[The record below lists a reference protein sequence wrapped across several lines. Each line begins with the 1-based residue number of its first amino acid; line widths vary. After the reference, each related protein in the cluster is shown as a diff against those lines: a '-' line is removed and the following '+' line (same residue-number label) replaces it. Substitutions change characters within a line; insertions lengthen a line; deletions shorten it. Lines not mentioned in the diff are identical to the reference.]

1 VRLTSETIEDVLD
14 LVLVQAE
21 RSLDL
26 RDVGSIDAY
35 ALLLLDLVVRH
46 ARESGAPLRVT
57 WPESPSVRRWMT
69 AMRFFVDVKVGL
81 APRPPEESTVWQQ
94 ATCGSAAGACD
105 LVASALAP
113 IVSIDR
119 EDDVSR
125 LVGSFDDRLSDRYPI
140 DESPRR
146 RFLRILLELFQ
157 NIPQHANA
165 TRDVLDPH
173 GIAAMHDDG
182 HSIVL
187 AIADKGIGLAR
198 SLRLRLRLR
207 PGLRGSPRLRPE
219 LRSGSSEQSRLEQP
233 SLGQASPAQASLKQT
248 SLEQTR
254 LEQACLAQ
262 TSLSDADALRAVVF
276 DGRSRFRDPGRGHE
290 LERIFRLVRSWE
302 GTVVVRSGSALLYQS
317 EAGGD
322 VVDVAPFPGVQIA
335 LSIPRAV
342 FGIGEAAFGE
352 GGVESRGDPGFNE
365 GNEEDD
371 V

>member
-14 LVLVQAE
+14 LVLVKAE

-26 RDVGSIDAY
+26 SDVGSIDAY

-57 WPESPSVRRWMT
+57 WPQSPSVRRWMT
-69 AMRFFVDVKVGL
+69 AMRFFVDVKTGL
-81 APRPPEESTVWQQ
+81 AFRPAERNAAQGTRVESG
-94 ATCGSAAGACD
+94 GSANASERAAGSFALGADVSAPSALGACD
-105 LVASALAP
+105 LVASTLAP

-125 LVGSFDDRLSDRYPI
+125 LVGAFDDRLSDRYPI

-165 TRDVLDPH
+165 AGDVLDPH
-173 GIAAMHDDG
+173 GIAAMHDDE
-182 HSIVL
+182 HSVVL

-198 SLRLRLRLR
+198 SLKLRL
-207 PGLRGSPRLRPE
+207 GLRGSPRLR
-219 LRSGSSEQSRLEQP
+219 SGSSEQ
-233 SLGQASPAQASLKQT
+233 AC
-248 SLEQTR
+248 
-254 LEQACLAQ
+254 LEQACLEQAG
-262 TSLSDADALRAVVF
+262 LSDADALRAVVF

-365 GNEEDD
+365 GNEDD
-371 V
+371 DD

>member
-1 VRLTSETIEDVLD
+1 VRLTNETIEDVLD
-14 LVLVQAE
+14 LVLVHAE

-26 RDVGSIDAY
+26 RDVRSIDVY

-46 ARESGAPLRVT
+46 TRESGAPLRVA

-69 AMRFFVDVKVGL
+69 AMHFFADVKAGL
-81 APRPPEESTVWQQ
+81 APCP
-94 ATCGSAAGACD
+94 GSQPTT
-105 LVASALAP
+105 LAP

-119 EDDVSR
+119 EEDVSR

-165 TRDVLDPH
+165 TGDVLDPH

-198 SLRLRLRLR
+198 SLRLRPGLRSSPGLR
-207 PGLRGSPRLRPE
+207 PG
-219 LRSGSSEQSRLEQP
+219 SSE
-233 SLGQASPAQASLKQT
+233 ASLEQT
-248 SLEQTR
+248 SLEQ
-254 LEQACLAQ
+254 AC
-262 TSLSDADALRAVVF
+262 LSDADALRAVVF

-317 EAGGD
+317 DTGGD
-322 VVDVAPFPGVQIA
+322 VADVAPFPGVQIA
-335 LSIPRAV
+335 LSIPRFV
-342 FGIGEAAFGE
+342 FGLGEAAFGE
-352 GGVESRGDPGFNE
+352 GGVEPRGDPGFNE
-365 GNEEDD
+365 GNEENDG
-371 V
+371 

>member
-1 VRLTSETIEDVLD
+1 MLQTLGLRTPDRTPSAKLPTHWRLPTVGVAEKLTPKEVSVRLTSETIEDVLD
-14 LVLVQAE
+14 LVLVKAE

-26 RDVGSIDAY
+26 SDVGSIDAY

-46 ARESGAPLRVT
+46 ARESGAPLRVA
-57 WPESPSVRRWMT
+57 WPESPSVRRWMM
-69 AMRFFVDVKVGL
+69 AMRFFVDVKAGL
-81 APRPPEESTVWQQ
+81 APRP
-94 ATCGSAAGACD
+94 GSQPTT
-105 LVASALAP
+105 LIP

-119 EDDVSR
+119 EEDVSR
-125 LVGSFDDRLSDRYPI
+125 LVGSFDERLSARYPI

-165 TRDVLDPH
+165 TGDVLDPH

-182 HSIVL
+182 HSVTL
-187 AIADKGIGLAR
+187 AIADKGIGLAC
-198 SLRLRLRLR
+198 SLGLRLGLR
-207 PGLRGSPRLRPE
+207 PG
-219 LRSGSSEQSRLEQP
+219 SSE
-233 SLGQASPAQASLKQT
+233 A
-248 SLEQTR
+248 SLEQTS

-365 GNEEDD
+365 DNEEND

>member
-1 VRLTSETIEDVLD
+1 LPTVGVAEKLTPKEVSVRLTSETIEDVLD
-14 LVLVQAE
+14 LVLVEAE

-69 AMRFFVDVKVGL
+69 AMRFFVDVKAGL
-81 APRPPEESTVWQQ
+81 APRP
-94 ATCGSAAGACD
+94 GSQPTT
-105 LVASALAP
+105 LIP

-125 LVGSFDDRLSDRYPI
+125 LVGSFDDRLSDRYPV

-165 TRDVLDPH
+165 TGDVLDPH

-182 HSIVL
+182 HSVTL

-198 SLRLRLRLR
+198 SLRLRLGLHSSLWLR
-207 PGLRGSPRLRPE
+207 PGPRP
-219 LRSGSSEQSRLEQP
+219 GSSEQA
-233 SLGQASPAQASLKQT
+233 SLGQASPEQT
-248 SLEQTR
+248 SLAQSR

-302 GTVVVRSGSALLYQS
+302 GTVVVRSGSALLFQS
-317 EAGGD
+317 DTGGD

>member
-14 LVLVQAE
+14 LVLVEAE

-26 RDVGSIDAY
+26 SDVRSIDVY

-46 ARESGAPLRVT
+46 ARESGAPLRVA

-69 AMRFFVDVKVGL
+69 AMRFFVDVKAGL
-81 APRPPEESTVWQQ
+81 APRP
-94 ATCGSAAGACD
+94 GSQPTT
-105 LVASALAP
+105 LIP

-125 LVGSFDDRLSDRYPI
+125 LVGSFDDRLSDRYPM

-165 TRDVLDPH
+165 TGDVLDPH

-182 HSIVL
+182 HSVTL

-198 SLRLRLRLR
+198 SLGLRLR
-207 PGLRGSPRLRPE
+207 PGLRP
-219 LRSGSSEQSRLEQP
+219 GSSEQA
-233 SLGQASPAQASLKQT
+233 SLAQASLAQASPAQTSPAQT
-248 SLEQTR
+248 SPAQARLEQTR
-254 LEQACLAQ
+254 LEQTSLAQ

-302 GTVVVRSGSALLYQS
+302 GTVVVRSGAALLHQS
-317 EAGGD
+317 ETGGD

-335 LSIPRAV
+335 ISIPRAV
-342 FGIGEAAFGE
+342 FGIGEGPFGE

-365 GNEEDD
+365 GNEENDG
-371 V
+371 

>member
-35 ALLLLDLVVRH
+35 ALLLLDLVMRH

-69 AMRFFVDVKVGL
+69 AMHFFVDVKAGL
-81 APRPPEESTVWQQ
+81 APRPDSQPT
-94 ATCGSAAGACD
+94 T
-105 LVASALAP
+105 LIP

-165 TRDVLDPH
+165 TGDVFDPH

-207 PGLRGSPRLRPE
+207 PGLHPDSPGQASL
-219 LRSGSSEQSRLEQP
+219 EQSRLEQ
-233 SLGQASPAQASLKQT
+233 AS
-248 SLEQTR
+248 
-254 LEQACLAQ
+254 LAQ
-262 TSLSDADALRAVVF
+262 TGLSDADALRAVVF

-365 GNEEDD
+365 GNEEND

>member
-14 LVLVQAE
+14 LVFVEAE

-26 RDVGSIDAY
+26 RDVRSIDVY
-35 ALLLLDLVVRH
+35 ALLLLDLAVRH
-46 ARESGAPLRVT
+46 ARESGAPLRVA

-69 AMRFFVDVKVGL
+69 AMRFFVDVKAGL
-81 APRPPEESTVWQQ
+81 APRP
-94 ATCGSAAGACD
+94 GSQPTT
-105 LVASALAP
+105 LIP

-119 EDDVSR
+119 EEDVSR
-125 LVGSFDDRLSDRYPI
+125 LVGSFDDRLSDRYPM

-165 TRDVLDPH
+165 TGDVLDPH

-198 SLRLRLRLR
+198 SLRLRLGLR
-207 PGLRGSPRLRPE
+207 PDSP
-219 LRSGSSEQSRLEQP
+219 EQACL
-233 SLGQASPAQASLKQT
+233 AQT

-254 LEQACLAQ
+254 LEQAG
-262 TSLSDADALRAVVF
+262 LSDADALRAVVF

-317 EAGGD
+317 ETGGD

-352 GGVESRGDPGFNE
+352 GGVEPRGDPGFNE

-371 V
+371 G

>member
-14 LVLVQAE
+14 LVLVEAE

-26 RDVGSIDAY
+26 RDVGSIDVY
-35 ALLLLDLVVRH
+35 ALLLLDLVVRR

-69 AMRFFVDVKVGL
+69 AMRFFADVKPGL
-81 APRPPEESTVWQQ
+81 APRS
-94 ATCGSAAGACD
+94 GSQPIT
-105 LVASALAP
+105 LIP

-165 TRDVLDPH
+165 TGDVLDPH

-182 HSIVL
+182 HSVTL

-198 SLRLRLRLR
+198 SLGLRLGLR
-207 PGLRGSPRLRPE
+207 P
-219 LRSGSSEQSRLEQP
+219 GSSEQ
-233 SLGQASPAQASLKQT
+233 AS
-248 SLEQTR
+248 
-254 LEQACLAQ
+254 LAQ
-262 TSLSDADALRAVVF
+262 TGLSDADALRAAVF

-365 GNEEDD
+365 GNEDD
-371 V
+371 DD

>member
-1 VRLTSETIEDVLD
+1 LCNPTPKEVSVRLTSETIEDVLD
-14 LVLVQAE
+14 LVLVHAE

-26 RDVGSIDAY
+26 RDVGSIDVY

-46 ARESGAPLRVT
+46 TRESGAPLRVT

-69 AMRFFVDVKVGL
+69 AMRFFVDVKAGL
-81 APRPPEESTVWQQ
+81 APRP
-94 ATCGSAAGACD
+94 GSQPTT
-105 LVASALAP
+105 LIP

-125 LVGSFDDRLSDRYPI
+125 LVGSFDDRLSNRYPM

-165 TRDVLDPH
+165 TGDVLDPH

-182 HSIVL
+182 HSVTL

-198 SLRLRLRLR
+198 SLRLRPGLHSSLWLR
-207 PGLRGSPRLRPE
+207 PG
-219 LRSGSSEQSRLEQP
+219 SSEQASPEQTSLAQSRLEQAG
-233 SLGQASPAQASLKQT
+233 LGQA
-248 SLEQTR
+248 R
-254 LEQACLAQ
+254 
-262 TSLSDADALRAVVF
+262 LSDADALRAVVF

-302 GTVVVRSGSALLYQS
+302 GTVVVRSGAALLYQS
-317 EAGGD
+317 ETGGD

-365 GNEEDD
+365 GNEENDA
-371 V
+371 

>member
-14 LVLVQAE
+14 LVLVEAE

-26 RDVGSIDAY
+26 RDVRSIDVY

-69 AMRFFVDVKVGL
+69 AMRFFVDVKTGL
-81 APRPPEESTVWQQ
+81 ASRPAEESTVRQE
-94 ATCGSAAGACD
+94 AACGSAAD
-105 LVASALAP
+105 ASALGASTLAP

-125 LVGSFDDRLSDRYPI
+125 LVGAFDEHLSTRYPM

-165 TRDVLDPH
+165 TGDILDPH
-173 GIAAMHDDG
+173 GIAAMHDDE
-182 HSIVL
+182 HSVVL

-198 SLRLRLRLR
+198 SLGLRLGLR
-207 PGLRGSPRLRPE
+207 PGLHPDSP
-219 LRSGSSEQSRLEQP
+219 
-233 SLGQASPAQASLKQT
+233 GQASLEHAGPGQASL
-248 SLEQTR
+248 E
-254 LEQACLAQ
+254 Q

-342 FGIGEAAFGE
+342 FGIGEGPFGG

-365 GNEEDD
+365 GNEENDA
-371 V
+371 

>member
-14 LVLVQAE
+14 LVLVEAE

-46 ARESGAPLRVT
+46 ARESGAPLRVA

-69 AMRFFVDVKVGL
+69 AMHFFVDVKTGL
-81 APRPPEESTVWQQ
+81 ASRPAERNAAQGTRVESGG
-94 ATCGSAAGACD
+94 AANASERAAGSFA
-105 LVASALAP
+105 LGASTLAP

-125 LVGSFDDRLSDRYPI
+125 LVGAFDERLSTRYPM

-165 TRDVLDPH
+165 TGDVLDPH

-182 HSIVL
+182 HSIIL

-198 SLRLRLRLR
+198 SLRLRLGPR
-207 PGLRGSPRLRPE
+207 PGLRP
-219 LRSGSSEQSRLEQP
+219 GSSEQSRLEQ
-233 SLGQASPAQASLKQT
+233 A
-248 SLEQTR
+248 SLEQTG
-254 LEQACLAQ
+254 
-262 TSLSDADALRAVVF
+262 LSDADALRAVVF

-365 GNEEDD
+365 GNEENDA
-371 V
+371 

>member
-14 LVLVQAE
+14 LVFVHAE
-21 RSLDL
+21 RSIDL
-26 RDVGSIDAY
+26 RDVRSIDVY

-69 AMRFFVDVKVGL
+69 AMHFFVDVKAGL
-81 APRPPEESTVWQQ
+81 APRP
-94 ATCGSAAGACD
+94 GSQPTT
-105 LVASALAP
+105 LMP

-119 EDDVSR
+119 EEDVSR
-125 LVGSFDDRLSDRYPI
+125 LVGSFDARLSDRYPM

-165 TRDVLDPH
+165 TGDVLDPH

-182 HSIVL
+182 HSVVL

-198 SLRLRLRLR
+198 SLRLR
-207 PGLRGSPRLRPE
+207 P
-219 LRSGSSEQSRLEQP
+219 GSSEQADLA
-233 SLGQASPAQASLKQT
+233 QADPEQASLKQT
-248 SLEQTR
+248 SLE
-254 LEQACLAQ
+254 Q

-302 GTVVVRSGSALLYQS
+302 GTVVVRSGSALLFQS

-352 GGVESRGDPGFNE
+352 GGVEPRGDPGFNE
-365 GNEEDD
+365 GDEGND

>member
-1 VRLTSETIEDVLD
+1 MRLTSETIEDVLD
-14 LVLVQAE
+14 LVLVEAE

-26 RDVGSIDAY
+26 SDVRSIDVY

-57 WPESPSVRRWMT
+57 WPESPSVCRWMT
-69 AMRFFVDVKVGL
+69 AMRFFVDVKTGL
-81 APRPPEESTVWQQ
+81 ASRPVERNAAQGTRVESGG
-94 ATCGSAAGACD
+94 AANASERAAGSFALGAD
-105 LVASALAP
+105 VSAPSALGASTLAP
-113 IVSIDR
+113 IVSIER
-119 EDDVSR
+119 EDEVSR
-125 LVGSFDDRLSDRYPI
+125 LVGAFDERLSARYPI
-140 DESPRR
+140 DKSPRR

-165 TRDVLDPH
+165 TGDVLDPH

-182 HSIVL
+182 HSVTL

-198 SLRLRLRLR
+198 SLGLRLGLRLRLR
-207 PGLRGSPRLRPE
+207 PGPRP
-219 LRSGSSEQSRLEQP
+219 GSSEQA
-233 SLGQASPAQASLKQT
+233 SLAQADPEQASLAQASL
-248 SLEQTR
+248 EQSR
-254 LEQACLAQ
+254 
-262 TSLSDADALRAVVF
+262 LSDTDALRAVVF

-302 GTVVVRSGSALLYQS
+302 GTVVVRSGSALLFQS

-342 FGIGEAAFGE
+342 FGIGEGPFGE

-365 GNEEDD
+365 GNEENDA
-371 V
+371 

>member
-1 VRLTSETIEDVLD
+1 MRLTSETIEDVLD
-14 LVLVQAE
+14 LVLVEAE
-21 RSLDL
+21 RSIDL
-26 RDVGSIDAY
+26 RDVRSIDVY

-46 ARESGAPLRVT
+46 ARESGTPLRVT

-69 AMRFFVDVKVGL
+69 AMRFFVDVKAGL
-81 APRPPEESTVWQQ
+81 APRP
-94 ATCGSAAGACD
+94 GSQPTT
-105 LVASALAP
+105 LMP
-113 IVSIDR
+113 MVSIDR

-125 LVGSFDDRLSDRYPI
+125 LVGSFDDRLSDRYPM

-165 TRDVLDPH
+165 TGDVLDPH

-182 HSIVL
+182 HSVTL

-198 SLRLRLRLR
+198 SLGLRSS
-207 PGLRGSPRLRPE
+207 PGLRPDSP
-219 LRSGSSEQSRLEQP
+219 GQAC
-233 SLGQASPAQASLKQT
+233 LGQASLEHAALGQAALGQA
-248 SLEQTR
+248 R
-254 LEQACLAQ
+254 LEQA
-262 TSLSDADALRAVVF
+262 SLSDADALRAVVF

-342 FGIGEAAFGE
+342 FGIGEAAFGK
-352 GGVESRGDPGFNE
+352 GGVEPRGDPGFNE
-365 GNEEDD
+365 GNEENDA
-371 V
+371 

>member
-14 LVLVQAE
+14 LVLVKAE

-26 RDVGSIDAY
+26 SDVGSIDVY

-46 ARESGAPLRVT
+46 ARESGALLRVT
-57 WPESPSVRRWMT
+57 WPQSPSVRRWMT
-69 AMRFFVDVKVGL
+69 AMRFFVDVKAGL
-81 APRPPEESTVWQQ
+81 APRP
-94 ATCGSAAGACD
+94 GSQPTT
-105 LVASALAP
+105 LIP

-125 LVGSFDDRLSDRYPI
+125 LVDSFDERLSTRYPM

-165 TRDVLDPH
+165 TGDVLDPH
-173 GIAAMHDDG
+173 GIAAMHDDE
-182 HSIVL
+182 HSVVL

-198 SLRLRLRLR
+198 SLGLRLLR
-207 PGLRGSPRLRPE
+207 P
-219 LRSGSSEQSRLEQP
+219 GSSEQVKRA
-233 SLGQASPAQASLKQT
+233 G
-248 SLEQTR
+248 
-254 LEQACLAQ
+254 
-262 TSLSDADALRAVVF
+262 LSDADALRAVVF

-302 GTVVVRSGSALLYQS
+302 GTVVVRSGLALLFQS
-317 EAGGD
+317 ETGGD

-365 GNEEDD
+365 GNEENNA
-371 V
+371 

>member
-1 VRLTSETIEDVLD
+1 
-14 LVLVQAE
+14 
-21 RSLDL
+21 
-26 RDVGSIDAY
+26 
-35 ALLLLDLVVRH
+35 
-46 ARESGAPLRVT
+46 
-57 WPESPSVRRWMT
+57 
-69 AMRFFVDVKVGL
+69 VDVKAGL
-81 APRPPEESTVWQQ
+81 APRP
-94 ATCGSAAGACD
+94 GSQPTT
-105 LVASALAP
+105 LIP

-119 EDDVSR
+119 EDDVSH
-125 LVGSFDDRLSDRYPI
+125 LVGSFDDRLSDRYPM

-165 TRDVLDPH
+165 TGDVLDPH

-182 HSIVL
+182 HSVTL
-187 AIADKGIGLAR
+187 AIADKGVGLAR
-198 SLRLRLRLR
+198 SLGLR
-207 PGLRGSPRLRPE
+207 PGLRP
-219 LRSGSSEQSRLEQP
+219 GSSEQARLEQAR
-233 SLGQASPAQASLKQT
+233 LEQT
-248 SLEQTR
+248 SLEQTSLEQFR
-254 LEQACLAQ
+254 LEQACL
-262 TSLSDADALRAVVF
+262 SDAEALRAVVF

-365 GNEEDD
+365 GNEENDA
-371 V
+371 

>member
-14 LVLVQAE
+14 LVLVEAE

-26 RDVGSIDAY
+26 RDVHSIDVY

-69 AMRFFVDVKVGL
+69 AMHFFVDVKAGL
-81 APRPPEESTVWQQ
+81 APRP
-94 ATCGSAAGACD
+94 GSQPTT
-105 LVASALAP
+105 LMP

-125 LVGSFDDRLSDRYPI
+125 LVGSFDDRLSDRYPM

-165 TRDVLDPH
+165 TGDVFDPH

-182 HSIVL
+182 HSVVL

-198 SLRLRLRLR
+198 SLGLCLGLR
-207 PGLRGSPRLRPE
+207 PGLRSSPGLRPDSPGQAG
-219 LRSGSSEQSRLEQP
+219 LGQASLAHAGLFQSRLEQ
-233 SLGQASPAQASLKQT
+233 T
-248 SLEQTR
+248 SLEQSR
-254 LEQACLAQ
+254 MEQAC
-262 TSLSDADALRAVVF
+262 LSDADALRAVVF

-317 EAGGD
+317 EVGGD

-352 GGVESRGDPGFNE
+352 GGVEPRGDPGFNE
-365 GNEEDD
+365 DD
-371 V
+371 EGDDI

>member
-1 VRLTSETIEDVLD
+1 MRLTSETIEDVLD
-14 LVLVQAE
+14 LVLVEAE

-26 RDVGSIDAY
+26 SDVRSIDVY

-69 AMRFFVDVKVGL
+69 TMRFFVDVKAGL
-81 APRPPEESTVWQQ
+81 APRP
-94 ATCGSAAGACD
+94 GSQPTT
-105 LVASALAP
+105 LIP

-125 LVGSFDDRLSDRYPI
+125 LVGSFDDRLSDRYPM

-165 TRDVLDPH
+165 TGDVLDPH

-182 HSIVL
+182 HSVTL

-198 SLRLRLRLR
+198 SLGLRLR
-207 PGLRGSPRLRPE
+207 PGLRP
-219 LRSGSSEQSRLEQP
+219 GSSEQA
-233 SLGQASPAQASLKQT
+233 SLAQASLAQASPAQASPAQT
-248 SLEQTR
+248 SLAQASLEQTSLAQSR
-254 LEQACLAQ
+254 LEQAC
-262 TSLSDADALRAVVF
+262 LSDADALRAVVF

-302 GTVVVRSGSALLYQS
+302 GTVVVRSGAALLHQS
-317 EAGGD
+317 ETGGD

-342 FGIGEAAFGE
+342 FGIGEGPFGE

-365 GNEEDD
+365 GNEENDA
-371 V
+371 

>member
-1 VRLTSETIEDVLD
+1 MRLTSETIEDVLD

-21 RSLDL
+21 RSIDL

-69 AMRFFVDVKVGL
+69 AMRFFVDVKTGL
-81 APRPPEESTVWQQ
+81 ASRPAERNAAQGTRVESGGTASASERV
-94 ATCGSAAGACD
+94 AGSFVLGADVSAPSALGACD
-105 LVASALAP
+105 LVASTLAP

-125 LVGSFDDRLSDRYPI
+125 LVGSFDDRLSDRYPM

-165 TRDVLDPH
+165 TGDVLDPH
-173 GIAAMHDDG
+173 GIAAMHDDE
-182 HSIVL
+182 HSVVL

-198 SLRLRLRLR
+198 SLGLRSS
-207 PGLRGSPRLRPE
+207 PGLRPDSP
-219 LRSGSSEQSRLEQP
+219 GQAG
-233 SLGQASPAQASLKQT
+233 LGQAGLQHAG
-248 SLEQTR
+248 
-254 LEQACLAQ
+254 
-262 TSLSDADALRAVVF
+262 LSDADALRAVVF

-302 GTVVVRSGSALLYQS
+302 GTVVVRSGSALLFQS
-317 EAGGD
+317 ETGGD

-352 GGVESRGDPGFNE
+352 GGVEPRGDPGFNE
-365 GNEEDD
+365 GDEGDD

>member
-14 LVLVQAE
+14 LVLVHAE

-26 RDVGSIDAY
+26 RDVRSIDVY

-46 ARESGAPLRVT
+46 TRESGAPLRVA

-69 AMRFFVDVKVGL
+69 AMRFFADVKAGL
-81 APRPPEESTVWQQ
+81 APRPGSQP
-94 ATCGSAAGACD
+94 AT
-105 LVASALAP
+105 LAP
-113 IVSIDR
+113 IVSVDR
-119 EDDVSR
+119 EEDVSR

-165 TRDVLDPH
+165 TGDVLDPH

-182 HSIVL
+182 HNIVL

-198 SLRLRLRLR
+198 SLRLR
-207 PGLRGSPRLRPE
+207 
-219 LRSGSSEQSRLEQP
+219 SGSSE
-233 SLGQASPAQASLKQT
+233 A
-248 SLEQTR
+248 SLEQTSLAQAR
-254 LEQACLAQ
+254 LEQACL
-262 TSLSDADALRAVVF
+262 SDGDALHAVVF

-317 EAGGD
+317 DTGGD
-322 VVDVAPFPGVQIA
+322 VADVAPFPGVQIA

-352 GGVESRGDPGFNE
+352 GGVEPRGDPGFNE
-365 GNEEDD
+365 GNEENDG
-371 V
+371 

>member
-1 VRLTSETIEDVLD
+1 MRLTSETIEDVLD
-14 LVLVQAE
+14 LVFVHAE
-21 RSLDL
+21 RSIDL
-26 RDVGSIDAY
+26 RDVRSIDVY

-69 AMRFFVDVKVGL
+69 AMHFFVDVKAGL
-81 APRPPEESTVWQQ
+81 APRP
-94 ATCGSAAGACD
+94 GSQPTT
-105 LVASALAP
+105 LMP

-119 EDDVSR
+119 EEDVSR
-125 LVGSFDDRLSDRYPI
+125 LVGSFDARLSDRYPM

-165 TRDVLDPH
+165 TGDVLDPH

-182 HSIVL
+182 HSVVL

-198 SLRLRLRLR
+198 SLRLR
-207 PGLRGSPRLRPE
+207 P
-219 LRSGSSEQSRLEQP
+219 GSSEQADLA
-233 SLGQASPAQASLKQT
+233 QADPEQASLKQT
-248 SLEQTR
+248 SLE
-254 LEQACLAQ
+254 Q

-302 GTVVVRSGSALLYQS
+302 GTVVVRSGSALLFQS

-352 GGVESRGDPGFNE
+352 GGVEPRGDPGFNE
-365 GNEEDD
+365 GDEGND

>member
-1 VRLTSETIEDVLD
+1 
-14 LVLVQAE
+14 
-21 RSLDL
+21 
-26 RDVGSIDAY
+26 
-35 ALLLLDLVVRH
+35 VVRH
-46 ARESGAPLRVT
+46 ARESGVPLRVA

-69 AMRFFVDVKVGL
+69 AMHFFVDVKAGL
-81 APRPPEESTVWQQ
+81 APRP
-94 ATCGSAAGACD
+94 GSQPTT
-105 LVASALAP
+105 LIP

-125 LVGSFDDRLSDRYPI
+125 LVGSFDERLSARYPI

-165 TRDVLDPH
+165 TGDVLDPH

-182 HSIVL
+182 HNIVL

-198 SLRLRLRLR
+198 SLRLR
-207 PGLRGSPRLRPE
+207 P
-219 LRSGSSEQSRLEQP
+219 GSSEQ
-233 SLGQASPAQASLKQT
+233 A
-248 SLEQTR
+248 SLEQ
-254 LEQACLAQ
+254 AGLA
-262 TSLSDADALRAVVF
+262 DADALRAVVF

-302 GTVVVRSGSALLYQS
+302 GTVVVRSGSALLFQS
-317 EAGGD
+317 ETGGD

-365 GNEEDD
+365 DNEENDA
-371 V
+371 

>member
-14 LVLVQAE
+14 LVLVHAE

-26 RDVGSIDAY
+26 RDVRSIDVY

-46 ARESGAPLRVT
+46 TRESGAPLRVA

-69 AMRFFVDVKVGL
+69 AMRFFADVKAGL
-81 APRPPEESTVWQQ
+81 APRPGSQP
-94 ATCGSAAGACD
+94 AT
-105 LVASALAP
+105 LAP

-119 EDDVSR
+119 EEDVSR

-165 TRDVLDPH
+165 TGDVLDPH

-182 HSIVL
+182 HNIVL

-198 SLRLRLRLR
+198 SLRLR
-207 PGLRGSPRLRPE
+207 P
-219 LRSGSSEQSRLEQP
+219 GSSEA
-233 SLGQASPAQASLKQT
+233 SLNQTSLAQAS
-248 SLEQTR
+248 
-254 LEQACLAQ
+254 LEQACL
-262 TSLSDADALRAVVF
+262 SDAGALRAVVF

-317 EAGGD
+317 DTGGD
-322 VVDVAPFPGVQIA
+322 VADVAPFPGVQIA

-352 GGVESRGDPGFNE
+352 GGVEPRGDPGFNE

-371 V
+371 G

>member
-1 VRLTSETIEDVLD
+1 MRLTSETIEDVLD
-14 LVLVQAE
+14 LVLVHAE

-26 RDVGSIDAY
+26 RDVGSIDVY

-46 ARESGAPLRVT
+46 TRESGAPLRVT

-69 AMRFFVDVKVGL
+69 AMHFFVDVKAGL
-81 APRPPEESTVWQQ
+81 APRP
-94 ATCGSAAGACD
+94 GSQPTT
-105 LVASALAP
+105 LIP

-165 TRDVLDPH
+165 TGDVLDPH

-182 HSIVL
+182 HSVTL

-198 SLRLRLRLR
+198 SLRLR
-207 PGLRGSPRLRPE
+207 P
-219 LRSGSSEQSRLEQP
+219 GSSEQS
-233 SLGQASPAQASLKQT
+233 S
-248 SLEQTR
+248 

-262 TSLSDADALRAVVF
+262 ACLSDADALRAVVF

-302 GTVVVRSGSALLYQS
+302 GTVVVRSGAALLYQS

-322 VVDVAPFPGVQIA
+322 VGDVAPFPGVQIA

-365 GNEEDD
+365 GNEENDA
-371 V
+371 

>member
-1 VRLTSETIEDVLD
+1 LPAVGVAEKLTPKEVFVRLTSETIEDVLD
-14 LVLVQAE
+14 LVLVEAE

-46 ARESGAPLRVT
+46 ARESGVPLRVT

-69 AMRFFVDVKVGL
+69 AMHFFVDVKAGL
-81 APRPPEESTVWQQ
+81 APRP
-94 ATCGSAAGACD
+94 GSQPTT
-105 LVASALAP
+105 LIP

-165 TRDVLDPH
+165 TGDVLDPH

-182 HSIVL
+182 HNIVL

-198 SLRLRLRLR
+198 SLRLR
-207 PGLRGSPRLRPE
+207 P
-219 LRSGSSEQSRLEQP
+219 GSSEQ
-233 SLGQASPAQASLKQT
+233 A
-248 SLEQTR
+248 SLEQ
-254 LEQACLAQ
+254 AGLA
-262 TSLSDADALRAVVF
+262 DADALRAVVF

-302 GTVVVRSGSALLYQS
+302 GTVVVRSGSALLFQS
-317 EAGGD
+317 ETGGD

-365 GNEEDD
+365 DNEENDA
-371 V
+371 

>member
-14 LVLVQAE
+14 LVLVEAE

-69 AMRFFVDVKVGL
+69 AMHFFADVKAGL
-81 APRPPEESTVWQQ
+81 APRP
-94 ATCGSAAGACD
+94 GSQPTT
-105 LVASALAP
+105 LIP

-165 TRDVLDPH
+165 AGDVLDPH

-182 HSIVL
+182 HSVTL

-207 PGLRGSPRLRPE
+207 PGLRGSPRLRPGP
-219 LRSGSSEQSRLEQP
+219 RPGSSEQASLSQSR
-233 SLGQASPAQASLKQT
+233 LGQANLEQASLAQT
-248 SLEQTR
+248 SLEQAR
-254 LEQACLAQ
+254 LEQI
-262 TSLSDADALRAVVF
+262 SLSDADALRAVVF

-365 GNEEDD
+365 GDEGNDA
-371 V
+371 

>member
-1 VRLTSETIEDVLD
+1 MRLTSETIEDVLD
-14 LVLVQAE
+14 LVLVEAE

-26 RDVGSIDAY
+26 SDVGSIDAY

-46 ARESGAPLRVT
+46 ARESGAPFRVT

-69 AMRFFVDVKVGL
+69 AMHFFVDVKAGL
-81 APRPPEESTVWQQ
+81 ASRPAEESTVWQE
-94 ATCGSAAGACD
+94 ATCGSAAGACA
-105 LVASALAP
+105 LGASTLAP
-113 IVSIDR
+113 MVSIDR
-119 EDDVSR
+119 EEDVSR
-125 LVGSFDDRLSDRYPI
+125 LVGSFDERLSARYPI

-165 TRDVLDPH
+165 TGDVLDPH

-198 SLRLRLRLR
+198 SLRLRLGLR
-207 PGLRGSPRLRPE
+207 P
-219 LRSGSSEQSRLEQP
+219 GSSEQA
-233 SLGQASPAQASLKQT
+233 SLGQASLAQSRLAQT
-248 SLEQTR
+248 SLEQSNLAQAG
-254 LEQACLAQ
+254 LEQACLGQAC
-262 TSLSDADALRAVVF
+262 LSDADALRAVVF

-322 VVDVAPFPGVQIA
+322 VVDVVPFPGVQIA
-335 LSIPRAV
+335 LSIP
-342 FGIGEAAFGE
+342 
-352 GGVESRGDPGFNE
+352 
-365 GNEEDD
+365 
-371 V
+371 

>member
-1 VRLTSETIEDVLD
+1 
-14 LVLVQAE
+14 
-21 RSLDL
+21 
-26 RDVGSIDAY
+26 
-35 ALLLLDLVVRH
+35 
-46 ARESGAPLRVT
+46 
-57 WPESPSVRRWMT
+57 MT
-69 AMRFFVDVKVGL
+69 AMRFFVDVKAGL
-81 APRPPEESTVWQQ
+81 APRP
-94 ATCGSAAGACD
+94 GSQPTT
-105 LVASALAP
+105 LIP

-125 LVGSFDDRLSDRYPI
+125 LVGSFDDRLSNRYPM

-165 TRDVLDPH
+165 TGDVLDPH

-182 HSIVL
+182 HSVTL

-198 SLRLRLRLR
+198 SLRLR
-207 PGLRGSPRLRPE
+207 P
-219 LRSGSSEQSRLEQP
+219 GSSEQS
-233 SLGQASPAQASLKQT
+233 S
-248 SLEQTR
+248 

-262 TSLSDADALRAVVF
+262 ACLEQASLSDADALRAVVF
-276 DGRSRFRDPGRGHE
+276 DGRSRFLDPGRGHE

-302 GTVVVRSGSALLYQS
+302 GTVVVRSGAALLYQS

-365 GNEEDD
+365 GNEENDA
-371 V
+371 